1 MTKKGEFWNTCR
13 GTIKDKDRI
22 SFSREKL
29 ALHINRVSK
38 ITLTYAN
45 FFN

>member
-1 MTKKGEFWNTCR
+1 MSKKGEFGNTCR

-22 SFSREKL
+22 PFSREKF
-29 ALHINRVSK
+29 ALHINKVSK

-45 FFN
+45 VFN